1 MSAASL
7 FDLTGKVGLVTGA
20 NSGLGFGFASGIAKC
35 GGDVVVWGRRA
46 DKNEQAAEKLRKMG
60 AGRVHC
66 QSVDVSDE
74 KQVVDGMAEAVEAMG
89 RIDCVVANAGGV
101 SGAPL
106 HQMTTQMYND
116 LLAVAQ
122 HGGFFT
128 LREAVKHMK
137 ARADAGDPGGSII
150 VCGSLTTF
158 MGHAGIAH
166 YAAAKGAMAS
176 IMRSIAVEY
185 GRDGIRA
192 NVVCAGLFWNGPM
205 ENAPEARHGTAEA
218 GDAREEPDPAHGQ
231 PRRPRGHHRV
241 PDERLLEVPHGQ
253 PDRDRRWPVDPDD
266 HLSADR

>member
-1 MSAASL
+1 MTALDL

-46 DKNEQAAEKLRKMG
+46 DKNEQAAEQLRKMG

-66 QSVDVSDE
+66 QSVDVADE
-74 KQVVDGMAEAVEAMG
+74 AQVVAGMAEAIEAMG
-89 RIDCVVANAGGV
+89 RIDGVVANAGGV

-106 HQMTTQMYND
+106 HKMSTQMYND
-116 LLAVAQ
+116 LLAVSQ

-128 LREAVKHMK
+128 LREGVKHMK

-192 NVVCAGLFWNGPM
+192 NMVVAGLFYSGLF
-205 ENAPEARHGTAEA
+205 ENAPDRVVEPLKQVMREKNPIPRMGYPEDLEGITAYLMSDCSKYHT
-218 GDAREEPDPAHGQ
+218 GNLIVIDGGQ
-231 PRRPRGHHRV
+231 SITT
-241 PDERLLEVPHGQ
+241 LT
-253 PDRDRRWPVDPDD
+253 
-266 HLSADR
+266 